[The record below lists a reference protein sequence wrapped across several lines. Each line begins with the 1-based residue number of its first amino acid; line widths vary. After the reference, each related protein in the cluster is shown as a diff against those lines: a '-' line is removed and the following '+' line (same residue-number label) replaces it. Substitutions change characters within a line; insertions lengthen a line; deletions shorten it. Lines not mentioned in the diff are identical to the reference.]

1 MPTTTS
7 VTAARFGAVVAVTV
21 VVILVLL
28 AVLIGV
34 GGLLKGLLWLFLIGL
49 VLLLVS
55 VVWASRAVA
64 NVRRR

>member
-1 MPTTTS
+1 
-7 VTAARFGAVVAVTV
+7 VTV

-28 AVLIGV
+28 ALLIGV
-34 GGLLKGLLWLFLIGL
+34 GGLIKGLLWLFLIGL

>member
-1 MPTTTS
+1 M
-7 VTAARFGAVVAVTV
+7 TV

-28 AVLIGV
+28 ALLIGV
-34 GGLLKGLLWLFLIGL
+34 GGLIKGLLWLFLIGL

-64 NVRRR
+64 NGRRR

>member
-1 MPTTTS
+1 M
-7 VTAARFGAVVAVTV
+7 TARRFGYIAVMTV

-28 AVLIGV
+28 ALLIGV
-34 GGLLKGLLWLFLIGL
+34 GGLIKGLLWLFLIGL

-55 VVWASRAVA
+55 VIWAGRAVA